1 MPKKFLINICGPTA
15 VGKTDVALYWAERLG
30 CPILSTDSRQCY
42 KELAIGSAPP
52 SVEERSRVPHY
63 FIADRSIH
71 EPITAGEYEHFAL
84 NTLGSLYQEH
94 DVVVAVGG
102 SGMYIEALLFGLDPL
117 PTDEKIKSDL
127 ENKLKDNG
135 LDYMQQL
142 LIAAD
147 PEYARKVDLQN
158 SRRIIRALEVIEIT
172 GTKLSGQLNNR
183 RKDRPFTIVNWVLTM
198 ERTLLY
204 QRINRRVLLMIN
216 AGLEDEARCLLP
228 HENCVSLQTVG
239 YREWW
244 PYFKGEYSKER
255 TIELIQQMSRRYA
268 KRQMTYFNR
277 FGDASTI
284 SPDDLEGQEQSL
296 KQSGVL

>member
-1 MPKKFLINICGPTA
+1 MPKKFLLNICGPTA
-15 VGKTDVALYWAERLG
+15 VGKTDVALYWAQRLG

-52 SVEERSRVPHY
+52 SIKERGRVPHY
-63 FIADRSIH
+63 FIADRRVH

-84 NTLGSLYQEH
+84 KTLNTLYQEY

-102 SGMYIEALLFGLDPL
+102 SGMYIQALLYGLDAL
-117 PTDEKIKSDL
+117 PTDQKIKSAL
-127 ENKLKDNG
+127 ENKLKENG
-135 LDYMQQL
+135 LEYMQQL

-172 GTKLSGQLNNR
+172 GTKLSSQLHNR
-183 RKDRPFTIVNWVLTM
+183 PKDRPFTIVNWVLTM

-204 QRINRRVLLMIN
+204 QRINQRVLLMMDE
-216 AGLEDEARCLLP
+216 GLQEEAHNLLP
-228 HENCVSLQTVG
+228 HANLPSLQTVG

-244 PYFKGEYSKER
+244 PYFKGEYDLDR
-255 TIELIQQMSRRYA
+255 TIELIQQFSRRYA
-268 KRQMTYFNR
+268 KRQLTYFKR
-277 FGDASTI
+277 FEKALWLDPNNINS
-284 SPDDLEGQEQSL
+284 QEESL
-296 KQSGVL
+296 RKAGVL

>member
-1 MPKKFLINICGPTA
+1 MPKKFLLNICGPTA
-15 VGKTDVALYWAERLG
+15 VGKTDVALYWAQRLG

-52 SVEERSRVPHY
+52 SIKERGRVPHY
-63 FIADRSIH
+63 FIADRRVH

-84 NTLGSLYQEH
+84 KTLNTLYQEY

-102 SGMYIEALLFGLDPL
+102 SGMYIQALLYGLDAL
-117 PTDEKIKSDL
+117 PTDQKIKSAL
-127 ENKLKDNG
+127 ENKLKENG
-135 LDYMQQL
+135 LEYMQQL

-172 GTKLSGQLNNR
+172 GTKLSSQLHNR
-183 RKDRPFTIVNWVLTM
+183 PKDRPFTIVNWVLTM

-204 QRINRRVLLMIN
+204 QRINQRVLLMMDE
-216 AGLEDEARCLLP
+216 GLQEEAHNLLP
-228 HENCVSLQTVG
+228 HANLPSLQTVG

-244 PYFKGEYSKER
+244 PYFNGEYDLDR
-255 TIELIQQMSRRYA
+255 TIELIQQFSRRYA
-268 KRQMTYFNR
+268 KRQLTYFKR
-277 FGDASTI
+277 FEKALWLDPNNINS
-284 SPDDLEGQEQSL
+284 QEESL
-296 KQSGVL
+296 RKAGVL